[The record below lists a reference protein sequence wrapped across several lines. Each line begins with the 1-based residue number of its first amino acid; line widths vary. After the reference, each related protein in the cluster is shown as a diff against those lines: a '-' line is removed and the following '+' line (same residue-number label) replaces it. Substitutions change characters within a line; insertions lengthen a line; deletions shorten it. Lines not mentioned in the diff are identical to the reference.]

1 MNFRAKNSP
10 ELLLQ
15 ILMFDFLRESQCASG
30 QMIFKKILVS
40 FPNFFFLVDFSFKRS
55 NLNLNEAPFVFLE
68 AKLATI

>member
-30 QMIFKKILVS
+30 QMIFKKILVR
-40 FPNFFFLVDFSFKRS
+40 FPFSQRFFFFKKS
-55 NLNLNEAPFVFLE
+55 DLNLNEAPFVFLE